1 MLSVLLFCS
10 VLCTADLRNEEGLSL
25 QIENKNPES
34 FCEMSVNSVV
44 QEKIVVPAGTKADL
58 SFLDCPVQDLQL
70 TATRTIGK

>member
-1 MLSVLLFCS
+1 MLSILLFCS

-34 FCEMSVNSVV
+34 FCEMSLNSVV
-44 QEKIVVPAGTKADL
+44 QEKIVVPVGTKADL

-70 TATRTIGK
+70 TATKTIGN